1 RLGSRFHCS
10 SLLFTYCSS
19 LHQRRSLLFAAMFAN
34 VERPL
39 MLISHWC
46 SRAISTTLARQAT
59 ATALRDFFDDEANFG
74 KSELRP
80 KKRPGRSWTADE
92 LRLKSNSD
100 LHKLWYVLLKERN
113 MLLTMEQAY
122 SRRARYMPNPER
134 LDRVAESMRNVEAV
148 IHERND
154 AFFRLETGD
163 GADPPLR
170 TVTSFAGFTYKKPAT
185 EHYLPAEVTGTKEY
199 EVPYLDDDAYM
210 MQKLWNEKEHGKR
223 KDSLDDQKR
232 RSLLTEDK
240 IRFKRS
246 GPRLINKIEQL

>member
-1 RLGSRFHCS
+1 
-10 SLLFTYCSS
+10 
-19 LHQRRSLLFAAMFAN
+19 
-34 VERPL
+34 
-39 MLISHWC
+39 
-46 SRAISTTLARQAT
+46 
-59 ATALRDFFDDEANFG
+59 
-74 KSELRP
+74 
-80 KKRPGRSWTADE
+80 
-92 LRLKSNSD
+92 
-100 LHKLWYVLLKERN
+100 

-170 TVTSFAGFTYKKPAT
+170 TVTSFAGFTYKSVNLFSFGQLYTLLMLMFVNDIREYITCICSLYSLKMEWERISHCRTMAPRFVQINVCQMSSFGIPKRVLDVRLTRPFETENNFTLSLACLTSITLLDDQYDSSVLSRLTIHFCRKPAT

-240 IRFKRS
+240 VS
-246 GPRLINKIEQL
+246 GVLSL